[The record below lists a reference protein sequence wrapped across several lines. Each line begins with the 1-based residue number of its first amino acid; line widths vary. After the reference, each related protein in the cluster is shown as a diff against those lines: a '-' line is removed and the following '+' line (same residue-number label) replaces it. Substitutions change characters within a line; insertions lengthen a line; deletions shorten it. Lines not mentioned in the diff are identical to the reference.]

1 MTGLRDQESERV
13 DCLMVSVPEFFH
25 FIRPALEAV
34 IAEPGEHWRVHLA
47 QVMSRLGLTEA
58 DYEDVTPGSG
68 KPRIEDRML
77 WALTYLRAAKLIE
90 NAGRGKNIATERGR
104 SYVLRAPMTVKP
116 ADLQEFPEFATFYKG
131 SGVKRKDRTD
141 EQSITTASDT
151 PQERIEQ
158 AYTELRAAL
167 AADVLERLLATHPA
181 RFERIIVD
189 LMLKMGYGGSGEDAG
204 QVVGKSGDGGID
216 GIIRQDHL
224 GLDNIYLQAKRWQGS
239 VGTAEINSF
248 IGALT
253 TRGANKGVMITT
265 STFSDSAK
273 KIASSA
279 PHLKLSLIDGARLA
293 LLLIDHDLGVAP
305 ERPITLKRIDSDY
318 FADD

>member
-1 MTGLRDQESERV
+1 
-13 DCLMVSVPEFFH
+13 
-25 FIRPALEAV
+25 
-34 IAEPGEHWRVHLA
+34 
-47 QVMSRLGLTEA
+47 
-58 DYEDVTPGSG
+58 
-68 KPRIEDRML
+68 ML
-77 WALTYLRAAKLIE
+77 WALTYLRAARLVE
-90 NAGRGKNIATERGR
+90 NAGRGKNSPTARGQEF
-104 SYVLRAPMTVKP
+104 VKRAPLTIKP
-116 ADLQEFPEFATFYKG
+116 DDLLEFPEFSSFYKK
-131 SGVKRKDRTD
+131 S
-141 EQSITTASDT
+141 ASKKLVASSDKPISLSNET

-158 AYTELRAAL
+158 AYDELRAAL
-167 AADVLERLLATHPA
+167 AVEVHERLLATHPS

-273 KIASSA
+273 KIAASA
-279 PHLKLSLIDGARLA
+279 PHLKLSLIDGARLS

>member
-1 MTGLRDQESERV
+1 MAA
-13 DCLMVSVPEFFH
+13 PEFYH

-34 IAEPGEHWRVHLA
+34 IARPGEHWRVHLE
-47 QVMSRLGLTEA
+47 QVMSNLGLTEH
-58 DYEDVTPGSG
+58 DFNDVIPGSG
-68 KPRIEDRML
+68 KPRIEDRMF
-77 WALTYLRAAKLIE
+77 WALTYLRGAKLIE
-90 NAGRGKNIATERGR
+90 TVGRGKNSPTVRGKE
-104 SYVLRAPMTVKP
+104 YFPKAPLIIKP
-116 ADLQEFPEFATFYKG
+116 KDLLVFPEFVSFYKG
-131 SGVKRKDRTD
+131 K
-141 EQSITTASDT
+141 QSKQKEKADDQPSLEPIET
-151 PQERIEQ
+151 PLERIEQ
-158 AYTELRAAL
+158 AYNEMRSAL
-167 AADVLERLLATHPA
+167 AADVLERLLKTHPA

-189 LMLKMGYGGSGEDAG
+189 LMLRMGYGGSGEDAG

-253 TRGANKGVMITT
+253 TRGASKGVMITT

-273 KIASSA
+273 KIASGA

-293 LLLIDHDLGVAP
+293 MLLVDHDLGVAP